1 MTLPSAPGEESFSKP
16 QDGLGLAGLLPFAGG
31 ELVGLV
37 HGRVDVDGAEDLVQA
52 QAVLHRQNELGDQ
65 LTGVG
70 ADDGRAQDAVLA
82 GLGQDLDEA
91 RVGAVGNGRRDPGM
105 QKAVLLCQVRAMGH
119 REGLKATRKII
130 HACANAG
137 VEVLTLFAFSS
148 ENWNRPEEEITALMD
163 LFINALEKDI
173 EIILITSEEKYA
185 VEAFEKKVTDYLVKP
200 IEYARFLQA
209 THEAEHNIEVKRAA
223 TQERKEFY
231 VRTDAKIVRIP
242 FQKILF
248 VEALADYVIIQT
260 EAKKHIV
267 HFTMKGIVSRLP
279 EDDFVRT
286 HRSYIVNLDKIEALE
301 DNSILIGEKYI
312 PIGASY
318 KDALLDRLNFL

>member
-1 MTLPSAPGEESFSKP
+1 MILNCI
-16 QDGLGLAGLLPFAGG
+16 
-31 ELVGLV
+31 V
-37 HGRVDVDGAEDLVQA
+37 VDDDEMSRKVAAHFVEKTKIL
-52 QAVLHRQNELGDQ
+52 Q
-65 LTGVG
+65 LTRDFDN
-70 ADDGRAQDAVLA
+70 AIDALRY
-82 GLGQDLDEA
+82 LDEEH
-91 RVGAVGNGRRDPGM
+91 VDIIFLDVQMPEMSGM
-105 QKAVLLCQVRAMGH
+105 
-119 REGLKATRKII
+119 E
-130 HACANAG
+130 
-137 VEVLTLFAFSS
+137 
-148 ENWNRPEEEITALMD
+148 
-163 LFINALEKDI
+163 FINALEKDI